1 LFQVKTKSE
10 ENAWELDKGLAEYVN
25 KNCTT
30 YIPDKDIQEAFLEES
45 PVPSNIMETPKLDL
59 FMESYL
65 REKASYQIKKD
76 KSLQRISTKMRD
88 VIAPL
93 SKIWQLVEDTR
104 TGKNTSEFDIDM
116 TATLTQQSITL
127 IGQAINATNFHR
139 RKSIFSA
146 LNNGNDSR
154 SGQWI
159 REIYSKDL
167 EESDSKLFGDKF
179 LKSVRS
185 IVKSQNK
192 TVKELLAPT
201 KPFPQGSSTNRS
213 VGERK
218 LGRFTDSK
226 TRKQGNPGISRG
238 KNPSLGIREGSFF
251 QQAEQKVVGGNINT
265 THGKHTPS
273 DTYFQKR

>member
-1 LFQVKTKSE
+1 M
-10 ENAWELDKGLAEYVN
+10 A
-25 KNCTT
+25 TT
-30 YIPDKDIQEAFLEES
+30 QDPD
-45 PVPSNIMETPKLDL
+45 NG
-59 FMESYL
+59 Y
-65 REKASYQIKKD
+65 EKFTA
-76 KSLQRISTKMRD
+76 
-88 VIAPL
+88 
-93 SKIWQLVEDTR
+93 KIWRKVIQNCLE
-104 TGKNTSEFDIDM
+104 
-116 TATLTQQSITL
+116 
-127 IGQAINATNFHR
+127 TN
-139 RKSIFSA
+139 S
-146 LNNGNDSR
+146 
-154 SGQWI
+154 
-159 REIYSKDL
+159 
-167 EESDSKLFGDKF
+167 